1 MTGLSSKRFDL
12 SGGHLALDFVNTL
25 GGRTTEPKERLPNY
39 PALLFFAEETKT
51 LPRRR
56 IDSLLEQSI
65 RTPGQAVTVL
75 QDAIA
80 LRSAL
85 FEIFSAVAE
94 RRVVPDKAMSKLN
107 WNLMEGASFVR
118 LTQQGRRFE
127 WDWATSNQ
135 RLNAML
141 WPVARAAADLLTSDN
156 LGKLRMCAADDCAWL
171 FLDTTRNRKR
181 RWCDMKTC
189 GNRFKAR
196 RHYERVREGSD

>member
-39 PALLFFAEETKT
+39 PALLCFAEETKT

-141 WPVARAAADLLTSDN
+141 WPVARAAADLLTSDD

>member
-141 WPVARAAADLLTSDN
+141 WPVARAAADLLTSDD

>member
-1 MTGLSSKRFDL
+1 MTGQGSKHFDL
-12 SGGHLALDFVNTL
+12 SGGNLALDFVNTL
-25 GGRTTEPKERLPNY
+25 GGRTNNPKERLPNY
-39 PALLFFAEETKT
+39 SALLLFAEETKT
-51 LPRRR
+51 LPGMR
-56 IDSLLEQSI
+56 ISALVEQAA

-75 QDAIA
+75 QEAIA

-85 FEIFSAVAE
+85 FEIFSAVAR
-94 RRVVPDKAMSKLN
+94 RRVVPDKALGKLN

-127 WDWATSNQ
+127 WDWSVSNQ

-141 WPVARAAADLLTSDN
+141 WPVSRAAADLLTSED

-189 GNRFKAR
+189 GNRVKAR
-196 RHYERVREGSD
+196 RFYERAREG